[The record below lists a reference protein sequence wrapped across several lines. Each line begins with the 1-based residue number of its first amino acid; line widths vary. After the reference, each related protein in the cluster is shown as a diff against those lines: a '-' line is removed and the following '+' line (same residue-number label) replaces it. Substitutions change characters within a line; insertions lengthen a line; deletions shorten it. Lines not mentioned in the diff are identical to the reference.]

1 MMTYKLRR
9 RPDNYKPQ
17 RTIKS
22 SAPEIV
28 VSATILQFPNRRQLA
43 IIVERERD
51 ADGWLVIRGS
61 HGWLHGSAA
70 SAFLEAQQLASI
82 DSVAVVQ
89 R

>member
-1 MMTYKLRR
+1 M
-9 RPDNYKPQ
+9 
-17 RTIKS
+17 
-22 SAPEIV
+22 
-28 VSATILQFPNRRQLA
+28 SATVLQFPQRQQLA
-43 IIVERERD
+43 IRVEREH
-51 ADGWLVIRGS
+51 DGEGFLVIRGS